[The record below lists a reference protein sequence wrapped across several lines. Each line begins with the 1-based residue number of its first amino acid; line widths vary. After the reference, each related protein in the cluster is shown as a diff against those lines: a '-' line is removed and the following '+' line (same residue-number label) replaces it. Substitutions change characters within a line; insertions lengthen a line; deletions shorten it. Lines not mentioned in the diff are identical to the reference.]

1 MGRKDRDEILRQ
13 LSDGVVRFDEDQVIR
28 AARRALDEGM
38 NALTAIME
46 GLSPGMETVG
56 DLFQKK
62 EYFVPEVLMCA
73 DALNAGLQILKP
85 HLKGDETVARKGRV
99 VIGTIEGDIH
109 EIGKSLVA
117 LMLDISG
124 FEVRDLGVDVSLQ
137 QFLSE
142 HREQRSDI
150 IAISALMST
159 TMLRMRD
166 FIQEIKETDP
176 GVLTMVGGAP
186 LSGEIA
192 REFGAD
198 GYAEDARG
206 AVIEA
211 KRMLGID

>member
-1 MGRKDRDEILRQ
+1 MDAGKQDEILKQ
-13 LSDGVVRFDEDQVIR
+13 LSEGVVQLDEDQVIR
-28 AARRALDEGM
+28 ASRRALDEGID
-38 NALTAIME
+38 ALTAIVE
-46 GLSPGMETVG
+46 GLSRGMETVG
-56 DLFQKK
+56 DLFQRK

-73 DALNAGLQILKP
+73 DALNAGLEILKP
-85 HLKGDETVARKGRV
+85 HLKADGAATKKRRI

-124 FEVRDLGVDVSLQ
+124 FEVRDLGVDVSLER
-137 QFLSE
+137 FLSE

-150 IAISALMST
+150 VAISALMST

-166 FIQEIKETDP
+166 FIEGIKKADP
-176 GVLTMVGGAP
+176 EVLTMVGGAP
-186 LSGEIA
+186 LSAEIA
-192 REFGAD
+192 RGFGAD

-211 KRMLGID
+211 KRILTID

>member
-1 MGRKDRDEILRQ
+1 MDAGKQDEILNQ
-13 LSDGVVRFDEDQVIR
+13 LSEGVVQFDEDQVIR
-28 AARRALDEGM
+28 ASRRALDEGID
-38 NALTAIME
+38 ALTAIVE
-46 GLSPGMETVG
+46 GLSRGMETVG
-56 DLFQKK
+56 DLFQRKK
-62 EYFVPEVLMCA
+62 YFVPEVLMCA
-73 DALNAGLQILKP
+73 DALNAGLDILKP
-85 HLKGDETVARKGRV
+85 HLKADGAATKKRRV

-124 FEVRDLGVDVSLQ
+124 FEVRDLGVDVSLER
-137 QFLSE
+137 FLSE

-166 FIQEIKETDP
+166 FIEGIKEADP
-176 GVLTMVGGAP
+176 EALTMVGGAP
-186 LSGEIA
+186 LSAEIA
-192 REFGAD
+192 RGFGAD

-211 KRMLGID
+211 KRILAID

>member
-1 MGRKDRDEILRQ
+1 MNAGKQNEILKQ
-13 LSDGVVRFDEDQVIR
+13 LSEGVIQFDEDQVIQ
-28 AARRALDEGM
+28 ASRRALDEGID
-38 NALTAIME
+38 ALTAIVG
-46 GLSPGMETVG
+46 GLSRGMETVG

-73 DALNAGLQILKP
+73 DALNAGLEILKP
-85 HLKGDETVARKGRV
+85 HLKADEAATTKGRV

-124 FEVRDLGVDVSLQ
+124 FEVRDLGVDVTLER
-137 QFLSE
+137 FLSE

-166 FIQEIKETDP
+166 FIEGIKEADP
-176 GVLTMVGGAP
+176 EALIMVGGAP
-186 LSGEIA
+186 LSAEIA
-192 REFGAD
+192 RGFGAD

-211 KRMLGID
+211 KRILAID

>member
-1 MGRKDRDEILRQ
+1 MDAGKQDEVLKQ
-13 LSDGVVRFDEDQVIR
+13 LSEGVVQFDEDQVIQ
-28 AARRALDEGM
+28 ASRRALDEGIDAFM
-38 NALTAIME
+38 AIVE
-46 GLSPGMETVG
+46 GLSRGMETVG
-56 DLFQKK
+56 DLFQRK

-73 DALNAGLQILKP
+73 DALNAGLEILKP
-85 HLKGDETVARKGRV
+85 HLKADGAATKKGRV

-117 LMLDISG
+117 LMLDISR
-124 FEVRDLGVDVSLQ
+124 FEVRDLGVDVSLER
-137 QFLSE
+137 FLSE

-166 FIQEIKETDP
+166 FIEGIKEADP
-176 GVLTMVGGAP
+176 EALTMVGGAP
-186 LSGEIA
+186 LSAEIA
-192 REFGAD
+192 RGFGAD

-211 KRMLGID
+211 KRILAID

>member
-1 MGRKDRDEILRQ
+1 MDAGKQDEVLKQ
-13 LSDGVVRFDEDQVIR
+13 LSEGVVQFDEDQVIQ
-28 AARRALDEGM
+28 ASRRALDEGIDAFM
-38 NALTAIME
+38 AIVE
-46 GLSPGMETVG
+46 GLSRGMETVG
-56 DLFQKK
+56 DLFQRK

-73 DALNAGLQILKP
+73 DALNAGLEILKP
-85 HLKGDETVARKGRV
+85 HLKADEAATKKGRV

-124 FEVRDLGVDVSLQ
+124 FEVRDLGVDVSLER
-137 QFLSE
+137 FLSE

-166 FIQEIKETDP
+166 FIEGIKEADP
-176 GVLTMVGGAP
+176 EALTMVGGAP
-186 LSGEIA
+186 LSAEIA
-192 REFGAD
+192 RGFGAD

-211 KRMLGID
+211 KRILAID

>member
-1 MGRKDRDEILRQ
+1 MDAGKRDEILKQ
-13 LSDGVVRFDEDQVIR
+13 LSEGVVRFDEDQVIR
-28 AARRALDEGM
+28 ASRRAFDEGIDP
-38 NALTAIME
+38 LTAIVE
-46 GLSPGMETVG
+46 GLSRGMETVG
-56 DLFQKK
+56 DMFQRK

-73 DALNAGLQILKP
+73 DALNAGLEILKP
-85 HLKGDETVARKGRV
+85 HLKGDEEGMRKGRI

-124 FEVRDLGVDVSLQ
+124 FEVRDLGVDVPLDR
-137 QFLSE
+137 FLSE

-166 FIQEIKETDP
+166 FIEGIKEADP
-176 GVLTMVGGAP
+176 EALTMVGGAP
-186 LSGEIA
+186 LSAEIA
-192 REFGAD
+192 RGFGAD

-206 AVIEA
+206 AVVEA
-211 KRMLGID
+211 KRILGID

>member
-1 MGRKDRDEILRQ
+1 MDGDRRDEILQQ
-13 LSDGVVRFDEDQVIR
+13 LSEGVVRFDEEQVIQ
-28 AARRALDEGM
+28 ASRRALDEGI
-38 NALTAIME
+38 NALTAIVE

-56 DLFQKK
+56 DLFQRK

-73 DALNAGLQILKP
+73 DALNAGLEILKP
-85 HLKGDETVARKGRV
+85 HLKEDETATKKGRV

-124 FEVRDLGVDVSLQ
+124 FEVRDLGVDVSLER
-137 QFLSE
+137 FLSE
-142 HREQRSDI
+142 HREKRSDI

-166 FIQEIKETDP
+166 FIVGIKEADP

-186 LSGEIA
+186 LTAGIA
-192 REFGAD
+192 RDFGAD

-211 KRMLGID
+211 KRVLAID

>member
-1 MGRKDRDEILRQ
+1 MDAGKRDEILKQ
-13 LSDGVVRFDEDQVIR
+13 LSEGVVQFNEDQVIE
-28 AARRALDEGM
+28 AAKSALDGGIDP
-38 NALTAIME
+38 LTAIVE
-46 GLSPGMETVG
+46 GLSRGMETVG

-73 DALNAGLQILKP
+73 DALNAGLEILKP
-85 HLKGDETVARKGRV
+85 HLKGDEEGTRKGRI

-124 FEVRDLGVDVSLQ
+124 FEVRDLGVDVPLDR
-137 QFLSE
+137 FLSE

-166 FIQEIKETDP
+166 FIEGIKEADP
-176 GVLTMVGGAP
+176 EALTMVGGAP
-186 LSGEIA
+186 LSAEIA
-192 REFGAD
+192 RGFGAD

-206 AVIEA
+206 AVVEA
-211 KRMLGID
+211 KRILGID

>member
-1 MGRKDRDEILRQ
+1 MDREKRDEILRQ
-13 LSDGVVRFDEDQVIR
+13 LSEGVVRFDEGQVIQ
-28 AARRALDEGM
+28 AARRVLDEEIDV
-38 NALTAIME
+38 LTAIVK
-46 GLSPGMETVG
+46 GLSRGMETVG
-56 DLFQKK
+56 DLFHRK

-73 DALNAGLQILKP
+73 DALNAGLEILKP
-85 HLKGDETVARKGRV
+85 HLKGDEAATNKGRV

-117 LMLDISG
+117 LMLGISG
-124 FEVRDLGVDVSLQ
+124 FEVRDLGVDVSLEY
-137 QFLSE
+137 FLAE
-142 HREQRSDI
+142 HREQGFDI

-166 FIQEIKETDP
+166 FIAGIKEVDAE
-176 GVLTMVGGAP
+176 VLTMVGGAP
-186 LSGEIA
+186 LNAEIA

-211 KRMLGID
+211 KRILGIG